1 MPFKAAEMDLKGIVM
16 FREANKI
23 KINIIQ
29 FHLCMESEKQN
40 ILTKPYQ
47 IQAHKTENRLGVT
60 RGAEELGV
68 GDGEIGEEDQK
79 FKKTLHKTSHGM

>member
-1 MPFKAAEMDLKGIVM
+1 M

-47 IQAHKTENRLGVT
+47 IQAHKNREQTGGYQRV
-60 RGAEELGV
+60 EELGV
-68 GDGEIGEEDQK
+68 GDGEIGEEDQE
-79 FKKTLHKTSHGM
+79 FKTFFYKTSHGDVIYSKETVVIRLY

>member
-1 MPFKAAEMDLKGIVM
+1 MDLEGIM
-16 FREANKI
+16 FRETNKI

-47 IQAHKTENRLGVT
+47 IQAHKNREQT
-60 RGAEELGV
+60 RGY
-68 GDGEIGEEDQK
+68 
-79 FKKTLHKTSHGM
+79 